1 MLKLKQKWAR
11 WQQWTGGIAG
21 LSLVSL
27 IMSRPGIFILGTISI
42 VVIFATHKVS
52 TVEATATIT
61 DAFAMKNVDS
71 SIIKSQDV

>member
-1 MLKLKQKWAR
+1 
-11 WQQWTGGIAG
+11 
-21 LSLVSL
+21 
-27 IMSRPGIFILGTISI
+27 MSPVAAMNWWNCWFEPREFNNVACGNFYSWNNFNCSN
-42 VVIFATHKVS
+42 FATHKVS